1 MARIRVRLQPR
12 ASSSRI
18 TGEKDGVIQVRVT
31 APPVDGEA
39 NAALEKLVAK
49 KLGIAKSKVKVV
61 KGETSREKLLEIDGL
76 GEEDARRTLLA

>member
-1 MARIRVRLQPR
+1 VRLQPR

-18 TGEKDGVIQVRVT
+18 TGEKDDVIQVRVT

-49 KLGIAKSKVKVV
+49 KLGIAKSKVEVV

-76 GEEDARRTLLA
+76 GEADARRMLLA

>member
-1 MARIRVRLQPR
+1 MRLQPR

-49 KLGIAKSKVKVV
+49 KLGIAKSKVKVI
-61 KGETSREKLLEIDGL
+61 KGETSREKVLEIDGL
-76 GEEDARRTLLA
+76 GEADARRMLLA

>member
-1 MARIRVRLQPR
+1 MRLQPR

-18 TGEKDGVIQVRVT
+18 TGEKDDVIQVRVT
-31 APPVDGEA
+31 APPVDGGA

>member
-1 MARIRVRLQPR
+1 MALIRVRLQPR

-49 KLGIAKSKVKVV
+49 KLGIAKSKVEVV

-76 GEEDARRTLLA
+76 GEADARRMLLA

>member
-1 MARIRVRLQPR
+1 MALIRVRLQPR

-61 KGETSREKLLEIDGL
+61 KGETSREKVLEVEGVD
-76 GEEDARRTLLA
+76 EQEARRSLLA

>member
-1 MARIRVRLQPR
+1 MRPQPR

-18 TGEKDGVIQVRVT
+18 TGEKDDVIQVRVT

-49 KLGIAKSKVKVV
+49 KLGIAKSKVEVV

-76 GEEDARRTLLA
+76 GEADARRMLLA

>member
-1 MARIRVRLQPR
+1 MRLQPR
-12 ASSSRI
+12 ASYSRI

-49 KLGIAKSKVKVV
+49 KLGIAKSKVEVV

-76 GEEDARRTLLA
+76 GEADARRMLLA

>member
-1 MARIRVRLQPR
+1 MRLQPR

>member
-1 MARIRVRLQPR
+1 MALIRVRLQPR

-61 KGETSREKLLEIDGL
+61 KGETSREKLLEIDGV
-76 GEEDARRTLLA
+76 GEEDAHRTLLA

>member
-1 MARIRVRLQPR
+1 MALIRVRLQPR

-76 GEEDARRTLLA
+76 GEADARRMLLA

>member
-1 MARIRVRLQPR
+1 MALIRVRLQPR

-61 KGETSREKLLEIDGL
+61 KGETCLLYTSPSPRD
-76 GEEDARRTLLA
+76 

>member
-1 MARIRVRLQPR
+1 MRLQPR

-18 TGEKDGVIQVRVT
+18 TGEKDDVIQVRVT

-76 GEEDARRTLLA
+76 GEADARRMLLA

>member
-1 MARIRVRLQPR
+1 MRLQPR

-18 TGEKDGVIQVRVT
+18 TGEKDDVIQVRVT

-49 KLGIAKSKVKVV
+49 KLGIAKSKVEVV

-76 GEEDARRTLLA
+76 GEADARRMLLA

>member
-1 MARIRVRLQPR
+1 VALIRVRLQPR

-76 GEEDARRTLLA
+76 GEADARRMLLA

>member
-1 MARIRVRLQPR
+1 M
-12 ASSSRI
+12 
-18 TGEKDGVIQVRVT
+18 IQVRVT
-31 APPVDGEA
+31 APPVDCDA

>member
-1 MARIRVRLQPR
+1 MASIRVRLQPR

-49 KLGIAKSKVKVV
+49 KLGIAKSKVRVV
-61 KGETSREKLLEIDGL
+61 KGGTSREKVLEADGI
-76 GEEDARRTLLA
+76 GEDAARRALLA

>member
-1 MARIRVRLQPR
+1 MRLQPR

-49 KLGIAKSKVKVV
+49 KLGIAKSKVEVV

-76 GEEDARRTLLA
+76 GEADARRMLLA

>member
-1 MARIRVRLQPR
+1 M
-12 ASSSRI
+12 
-18 TGEKDGVIQVRVT
+18 IQVRVT

-49 KLGIAKSKVKVV
+49 KLGIAKSKVEVV

-76 GEEDARRTLLA
+76 GEADARRMLLA

>member
-1 MARIRVRLQPR
+1 MALIRVRLQPR

-39 NAALEKLVAK
+39 NAALEKLIAK

-61 KGETSREKLLEIDGL
+61 KGETSRENLLEIDGL

>member
-1 MARIRVRLQPR
+1 MRLQPR

-76 GEEDARRTLLA
+76 GEADARRMLLA

>member
-1 MARIRVRLQPR
+1 MALIRVRLQPR

>member
-1 MARIRVRLQPR
+1 MRLQPR

-31 APPVDGEA
+31 APSVDGGA

-76 GEEDARRTLLA
+76 GEADARRMLLA

>member
-1 MARIRVRLQPR
+1 MRLQPR

-18 TGEKDGVIQVRVT
+18 TGEKDDVIQVRVT

-49 KLGIAKSKVKVV
+49 KLGIAKSKVEVV
-61 KGETSREKLLEIDGL
+61 KGETSREKVLEVAGL
-76 GEEDARRTLLA
+76 GEREVRHTLLA

>member
-1 MARIRVRLQPR
+1 MRLQPR

-18 TGEKDGVIQVRVT
+18 TGEKDGVIQIRVT

-39 NAALEKLVAK
+39 NAALEKLVAR

-61 KGETSREKLLEIDGL
+61 KGETSREKVLEIDGL
-76 GEEDARRTLLA
+76 GEADARRMLLA

>member
-1 MARIRVRLQPR
+1 MALIRVRLQPR

-39 NAALEKLVAK
+39 NAALEKLVAE
-49 KLGIAKSKVKVV
+49 KLGIAKSAVTVG
-61 KGETSREKLLEIDGL
+61 KGETSRARSLAIDGP
-76 GEEDARRTLLA
+76 GAEDARRTLLA

>member
-1 MARIRVRLQPR
+1 MASIRVRLQPR

-49 KLGIAKSKVKVV
+49 KLGIARSKVKVM
-61 KGETSREKLLEIDGL
+61 KGETSREKVLEVDGI
-76 GEEDARRTLLA
+76 GEDAARRALLA

>member
-1 MARIRVRLQPR
+1 MALIRVRLQPR

-49 KLGIAKSKVKVV
+49 KLSIAKSKVKVV
-61 KGETSREKLLEIDGL
+61 KGETSREKVLEVEGVD
-76 GEEDARRTLLA
+76 EQEARRSLLA

>member
-1 MARIRVRLQPR
+1 MRLQPR

-76 GEEDARRTLLA
+76 GEADSRRMLLA

>member
-1 MARIRVRLQPR
+1 MRLQPR

-18 TGEKDGVIQVRVT
+18 TGEKDDVIQVRVT

-39 NAALEKLVAK
+39 NAAREKLVAK
-49 KLGIAKSKVKVV
+49 KLGIAKSKVEVV

>member
-1 MARIRVRLQPR
+1 MRLQPR

-18 TGEKDGVIQVRVT
+18 TGEKDGVIQIRVT

-76 GEEDARRTLLA
+76 GEADARRMLLA

>member
-1 MARIRVRLQPR
+1 MRLQPR

-18 TGEKDGVIQVRVT
+18 TGEKDDVIQVRVT

-49 KLGIAKSKVKVV
+49 KLGIAKSKVTVV
-61 KGETSREKLLEIDGL
+61 KGETSREKVLEVAGL
-76 GEEDARRTLLA
+76 GEREVRHTLLA